1 MIAYLNMFAAVI
13 LFTTGNFLFKS
24 WALRD
29 KLWLLL
35 LGVALFAVG
44 NAIRAFAIKQTSLS
58 VVIPLVLLV
67 NLVAGLLIAYF
78 YFHEKLSPV
87 QYVGIGFAVLA
98 IVLIAFPFSA
108 LAK

>member
-1 MIAYLNMFAAVI
+1 MIAYLNIFAATTLFVI
-13 LFTTGNFLFKS
+13 GNFLFKS

-35 LGVALFAVG
+35 LGIALFAIG

-67 NLVAGLLIAYF
+67 NMVAGLLIAYF
-78 YFHEKLSPV
+78 YFHEKLSTV
-87 QYVGIGFAVLA
+87 QYVGVAFA
-98 IVLIAFPFSA
+98 IVSIILIAFPFSA